1 MLIVDIL
8 MAGLRRVQSRWL
20 LAGKSGYLIHGSDV
34 HIGKGTRLWAPA
46 ALRIG
51 SHVYIGK
58 QVHIEANSEI
68 GDYCLL
74 ANRVAII
81 GRNDHDYTAV
91 GFPMRYAPW
100 IGSKRFP
107 SPHREDKAV
116 IESDVWLGFG
126 AVVLTG
132 VTIGR
137 GSVVAAGSVV
147 TKDIPP
153 YSIAAGV
160 PAKVVAMRF
169 ADEQT
174 IARHEAGIRNGRFA
188 FSERGY
194 DHCVIEPATTPPD
207 RS

>member
-1 MLIVDIL
+1 MLLIDTL
-8 MAGLRRVQSRWL
+8 LAGLRRVQSRLL
-20 LAGKSGYLIHGSDV
+20 LAGKSSYLTCGTDV
-34 HIGKGTRLWAPA
+34 HVGKSSRLWAPS

-58 QVHIEANSEI
+58 QVHIEANCEI
-68 GDYCLL
+68 GDFCLL

-81 GRNDHDYTAV
+81 GRNDHDFTAV

-100 IGSKRFP
+100 VGSQRFP
-107 SPHREDKAV
+107 SPHKEAKAV
-116 IESDVWLGFG
+116 IESDVWLGYG

-137 GSVVAAGSVV
+137 GCVVAAGSVV

-153 YSIAAGV
+153 YSIAAGA
-160 PAKVVAMRF
+160 PAKVVAQRF
-169 ADEQT
+169 ANEQT
-174 IARHEAGIRNGRFA
+174 IAQHEAAIRNGRFA

-194 DHCVIEPATTPPD
+194 DHCVIEPAATSTNGL
-207 RS
+207 

>member
-1 MLIVDIL
+1 MLIVDML
-8 MAGLRRVQSRWL
+8 MAGLRRIQSRCL
-20 LAGKSGYLIHGSDV
+20 LAGKNSYLTYGTEVHVGMGS
-34 HIGKGTRLWAPA
+34 RLWAPKT
-46 ALRIG
+46 LRIG

-58 QVHIEANSEI
+58 QVHIEANCEI

-107 SPHREDKAV
+107 GPHREDKAV

-147 TKDIPP
+147 TKDIPA

-160 PAKVVAMRF
+160 PAKVVAQRF

-174 IARHEAGIRNGRFA
+174 IAKHEAASLSGRFA

-194 DHCVIEPATTPPD
+194 DHCVIEPAATPTD